1 MTKGEWAF
9 LDVELVQ
16 VNVRKTVEKK
26 KNRKPIS
33 IFLIFFFLWNLPV
46 EFDHS
51 TRRFQ
56 GAYWGEHGWAT
67 GDGED
72 GAARKAYEALLRVSL
87 LKPTSTQ
94 FQNFSK
100 LVRLKALENYNYT
113 LSENEEV
120 TILT

>member
-1 MTKGEWAF
+1 MTFK
-9 LDVELVQ
+9 
-16 VNVRKTVEKK
+16 
-26 KNRKPIS
+26 
-33 IFLIFFFLWNLPV
+33 
-46 EFDHS
+46 
-51 TRRFQ
+51 

-72 GAARKAYEALLRVSL
+72 SAARKAYEALLRVSL

-120 TILT
+120 TILTLTIFYCDAVDAGV